1 MSQVARLEKFEK
13 ITFVDPSGQPLPA
26 KHPIGPYGAPKA
38 IFFVWNLPIWE
49 FWSKTISFHLVMHNK
64 TTLTLGVG

>member
-1 MSQVARLEKFEK
+1 MSQVARVEKFEE

-38 IFFVWNLPIWE
+38 IFFVWNLPIW
-49 FWSKTISFHLVMHNK
+49 
-64 TTLTLGVG
+64 